1 MTESRWELAIVALMS
16 TVVFFSAWHVA
27 LRLLG

>member
-1 MTESRWELAIVALMS
+1 MTESRWEPAIVVIMS
-16 TVVFFSAWHVA
+16 AVIFFSAWHFA

>member
-16 TVVFFSAWHVA
+16 AVVFFSASHFA
-27 LRLLG
+27 LWLLG

>member
-1 MTESRWELAIVALMS
+1 MTESRWELPIVALMS
-16 TVVFFSAWHVA
+16 VVVFFSAWYFA

>member
-1 MTESRWELAIVALMS
+1 MTESRWELAIVALILA
-16 TVVFFSAWHVA
+16 VVFFSAWHFA